1 MNVGKIVKTEFFV
14 YLNKELYRIVHSW
27 EELEDTEKEIFTKYS
42 GYNLLYGS
50 TVDFSVYIN
59 KKTKDVLTYWF
70 KIRRTTNL
78 KDAEECWQEMEKHKY
93 FGWIKGKDMN
103 NIIWKIIMFCL
114 VISVLGLTVSNTSQ
128 KIEIEELQATVT
140 RQANAI
146 QQLEKEKNN
155 TEVTIPQ
162 YLDSLPYDD

>member
-1 MNVGKIVKTEFFV
+1 M
-14 YLNKELYRIVHSW
+14 
-27 EELEDTEKEIFTKYS
+27 D
-42 GYNLLYGS
+42 
-50 TVDFSVYIN
+50 
-59 KKTKDVLTYWF
+59 
-70 KIRRTTNL
+70 
-78 KDAEECWQEMEKHKY
+78 
-93 FGWIKGKDMN
+93 

-162 YLDSLPYDD
+162 YLDSLPGGD

>member
-1 MNVGKIVKTEFFV
+1 
-14 YLNKELYRIVHSW
+14 
-27 EELEDTEKEIFTKYS
+27 
-42 GYNLLYGS
+42 
-50 TVDFSVYIN
+50 
-59 KKTKDVLTYWF
+59 
-70 KIRRTTNL
+70 
-78 KDAEECWQEMEKHKY
+78 
-93 FGWIKGKDMN
+93 MN

-162 YLDSLPYDD
+162 YLDSLPGGD

>member
-1 MNVGKIVKTEFFV
+1 
-14 YLNKELYRIVHSW
+14 
-27 EELEDTEKEIFTKYS
+27 
-42 GYNLLYGS
+42 
-50 TVDFSVYIN
+50 
-59 KKTKDVLTYWF
+59 
-70 KIRRTTNL
+70 
-78 KDAEECWQEMEKHKY
+78 
-93 FGWIKGKDMN
+93 MN
-103 NIIWKIIMFCL
+103 NIIWKIIIFCL

-162 YLDSLPYDD
+162 YLDSLPNDD